1 EGSVRRER
9 GIGMAGMNGWDVVVL
24 GGANTDYTV
33 RGPALPKPGETI
45 EGDLFLEGAGGK
57 GVNQAVAAARLG
69 ARVALIS
76 RVGADAEGDAV
87 LAALEAER
95 VDTRFVARDGA
106 ARTGV
111 ALIHIDGRGEKQ
123 IVTAPG
129 ANGRLGLD

>member
-1 EGSVRRER
+1 
-9 GIGMAGMNGWDVVVL
+9 MAGMNGWDVVVL

-95 VDTRFVARDGA
+95 VDARSVARGAA
-106 ARTGV
+106 ARTGG
-111 ALIHIDGRGEKQ
+111 ALIHIDRRGGQ
-123 IVTAPG
+123 RSPTPP
-129 ANGRLGLD
+129 R